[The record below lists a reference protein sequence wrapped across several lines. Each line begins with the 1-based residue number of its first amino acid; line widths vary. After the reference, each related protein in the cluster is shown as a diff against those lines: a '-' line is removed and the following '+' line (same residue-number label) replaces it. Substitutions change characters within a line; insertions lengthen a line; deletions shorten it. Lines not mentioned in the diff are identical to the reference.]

1 VPTRPNQNDPDRA
14 AKWATS
20 RAAVG
25 GRIRQLRIERALTQE
40 EVAHRSGVAR
50 HMLVQVELG
59 KRGLLYERLFDIA
72 DALDVSIVELFES
85 RPAAAG

>member
-1 VPTRPNQNDPDRA
+1 MPTRPSQDDPERA
-14 AKWATS
+14 AKWAAS

-59 KRGLLYERLFDIA
+59 QRGLLYERLFDIA
-72 DALDVSIVELFES
+72 GALNVSIVELFES
-85 RPAAAG
+85 RSSAAG